1 MIYTYP
7 TGAVVMRDS
16 PELPRQ
22 FCEWRPEFMPGTPQG
37 STIDPYA
44 GLLISEND
52 RLADLLRAADLSVP
66 VPTCP
71 GWSLLQLERHVGRG
85 HRWAAQMIA
94 AGATEG
100 LDPRAVV
107 GGKPAE
113 DGPESGAQW
122 LRDSVTEL
130 LDAVTVAGRDAPVW
144 TFTGPKPAAWWIR
157 RRLHEATVHRA
168 DAALALGAA
177 FEIAPEVAAD
187 GVSEWLDLLT
197 ARPAAAEPP
206 LPDGVTL
213 HLHAVDDELGAAG
226 EWMITTAGGRVVW
239 EHGHGKGAAAVR
251 GAAADLLLGVLR
263 RIPADDARLQVLGDP
278 AVWTTWLSRT
288 GF

>member
-1 MIYTYP
+1 MIYAYP
-7 TGAVVMRDS
+7 TGKIVMRDS
-16 PELPRQ
+16 PERRRQ
-22 FCEWRPEFMPGTPQG
+22 FRERRPEFMPGTSQG

-44 GLLISEND
+44 GLLIREND
-52 RLADLLRAADLSVP
+52 RLADLLQTADLSLP

-113 DGPESGAQW
+113 EGPEAGARW
-122 LRDSVTEL
+122 LREGVTEL
-130 LDAVTVAGRDAPVW
+130 LDAVAVAGRAAPVW
-144 TFTGPKPAAWWIR
+144 TFTGPKPASWWIR

-168 DAALALGAA
+168 DAAIALGAT

-187 GVSEWLDLLT
+187 GVSEWLDLLA
-197 ARPAAAEPP
+197 ARPAGAEPP
-206 LPDGVTL
+206 LPEGATL
-213 HLHAVDDELGAAG
+213 HLHAVDDGLGAAG
-226 EWMITTAGGRVVW
+226 EWMITTSGGRVVW
-239 EHGHGKGAAAVR
+239 ENGHGKGAAAVR
-251 GAAADLLLGVLR
+251 GTAADLLQGVLR
-263 RIPADDARLQVLGDP
+263 RIPADDARLQVHGDSSI
-278 AVWTTWLSRT
+278 WTTWLSRT
-288 GF
+288 DF